1 VTSVTAAL
9 AAQRPAWEALLRIPS
24 VSGPG
29 GDPGEVGAS
38 ARVTAAF
45 LRAAGAQ
52 HVEVLEPPGGLP
64 AVVAEAAGPP
74 GAPAVLLYGHH
85 DVVPPGAPGAWT
97 SPPFEPT
104 VRDGRLFGRGTA
116 DCKWSIAVMAALV
129 AAHGGRPPVT
139 LRLLVEGEEEIGSP
153 SLPWILGERPALAGS
168 DIFLVLDGANPQAG
182 TPGLATSFR
191 GQLTCHVDV
200 RVLRT
205 PVHSGEGGA
214 VPDALAVLVRLLASL
229 HDEDGA
235 VAVPG
240 LVRGEPGGEDPGDL
254 EAALAGAGALPGV
267 RATGRGTVAERRGLG
282 PAISVLGMD
291 VPSIAGSRNVLHPAG
306 RARLGVRLAPEQAPA
321 DARAAL
327 EEHLRR
333 HTAFGAHVTVGFD
346 TPPTA
351 GFRGDARG
359 VQVAALAA
367 ALAAEFGREAVL
379 SAEGG
384 SVPAAGLLAAHGPV
398 LVPGLAEPGAREH
411 GIDESISLADLDAVT
426 RGLARYLD
434 GLGSS
439 GAG

>member
-1 VTSVTAAL
+1 VSSVTAAL

-29 GDPGEVGAS
+29 GDPGEVAAS
-38 ARVTAAF
+38 ARAIAEF
-45 LRAAGAQ
+45 LRAAGAE

-64 AVVAEAAGPP
+64 AVVAQAAGPP

-85 DVVPPGAPGAWT
+85 DVVLPGPPEAWT

-104 VRDGRLFGRGTA
+104 VRGIRLYGRGTA

-139 LRLLVEGEEEIGSP
+139 LRLLVEGEEEVGSA
-153 SLPWILGERPALAGS
+153 SLPWILGERPELAGS
-168 DIFLVLDGANPQAG
+168 DVFVILDGANPRTG

-191 GQLTCHVDV
+191 GRLTCVVDV
-200 RVLRT
+200 RVLRG
-205 PVHSGEGGA
+205 PVHSGAGGV

-240 LVRGEPGGEDPGDL
+240 LLRGRPAGEDPGDL
-254 EAALAGAGALPGV
+254 GAVLADAGALPGV
-267 RATGRGTVAERRGLG
+267 RVTGRGTVAERRGLG

-291 VPSIAGSRNVLHPAG
+291 VPAIEDSTHVLHPAA
-306 RARLGVRLAPEQAPA
+306 RARLEVRLAPEQPLA
-321 DARAAL
+321 DAQTAV
-327 EEHLRR
+327 EGHLRR
-333 HTAFGAHVTVGFD
+333 QAAFGAHVIVGFD
-346 TPPTA
+346 SRAVA
-351 GFRGDARG
+351 GFRGDPRG
-359 VQVAALAA
+359 VHLSALAA
-367 ALAAEFGREAVL
+367 ALTAEFGRGAVL

-384 SVPAAGLLAAHGPV
+384 SVPAAGMLAAHGPV
-398 LVPGLAEPGAREH
+398 LVPGLAEPEAREH
-411 GIDESISLADLDAVT
+411 GVDESISLADLDALT

-434 GLGSS
+434 GLASPAGS
-439 GAG
+439 